1 MKIRLLPWTPAILL
15 LAGCATV
22 HQQPHAR
29 PAIGSTYIAREAGFT
44 AQQQKL
50 ADELCFKG
58 MPQKTSDQLGPT
70 EFIFRQ
76 GYVLEHSSLDKIPY
90 WVCEHVTPP
99 QIVGNAERS
108 NQFKVDPD
116 LKGPH
121 STPADYKSS
130 GYDQGH
136 QAPAGNEAA
145 DQQLQNETF
154 YLSNMAPQ
162 LPNLNRDAWK
172 SLETLTRTW
181 VKQYSEAYEIT
192 GPIFYDPKEDNPQT
206 ADGTIKFWTIGKDA
220 VSVPTHFY
228 KIIIVKDGASW
239 NKDGASWK
247 SIAFVMPNTATYK
260 SPYHLEQYI
269 QSVQWI
275 EQHTGLNFMPNLT
288 PQQRVTLESH
298 ASAMWQ

>member
-1 MKIRLLPWTPAILL
+1 MQTRSLPWTSALLILL
-15 LAGCATV
+15 TGCASV

-44 AQQQKL
+44 AEQQKL

-70 EFIFRQ
+70 EFVFRQ
-76 GYVLEHSSLDKIPY
+76 GYVLEFSSLDKIPY
-90 WVCEHVTPP
+90 WVCEHVAPP
-99 QIVGNAERS
+99 QLVGNAERS

-121 STPADYKSS
+121 SAPADYKSS

-136 QAPAGNEAA
+136 QAPAANQSQN
-145 DQQLQNETF
+145 QQLQNETF
-154 YLSNMAPQ
+154 YLSNIAPQ
-162 LPNLNRDAWK
+162 LPNMNRDSWK
-172 SLETLTRTW
+172 SLETMTRTW
-181 VKQYSEAYEIT
+181 VKQYSEAWEIT
-192 GPIFYDPKEDNPQT
+192 GPIFYDPKEDSPQT

-239 NKDGASWK
+239 K
-247 SIAFVMPNTATYK
+247 SIAFVMPNVSTYK
-260 SPYHLEQYI
+260 SPYHLEQYL

-275 EQHTGLNFMPNLT
+275 EQHTGLNFMPDLT
-288 PQQRVTLESH
+288 PQQRVTLETHTST
-298 ASAMWQ
+298 MWQ